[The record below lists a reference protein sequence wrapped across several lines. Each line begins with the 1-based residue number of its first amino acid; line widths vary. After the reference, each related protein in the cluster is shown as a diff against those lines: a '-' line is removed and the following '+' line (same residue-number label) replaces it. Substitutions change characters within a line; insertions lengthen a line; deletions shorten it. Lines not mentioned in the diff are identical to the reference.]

1 MNCSSLGIMPNVKP
15 QANSHSKNKN
25 IFFTICAPN
34 YLHKVSILY
43 QSLIQNCPDSF
54 LYVLL
59 VQDCEDKEMRMLFE
73 KEIST
78 QKFETLQILGL
89 SEVDWSD
96 NFNPYA
102 AANKYDLN
110 EFCTS
115 VKPSFFLYLFSL
127 GHQRVT
133 YLDPDIQVFGNLLD
147 VIETSYPISL
157 TPHILSDY
165 PIDMKLP
172 NAITILNAGTF
183 NLGFISANRASIEFM
198 RWWEFKLNT
207 GCYMRI
213 SKGFHVDQKWMDLA
227 PSLMEV
233 QIIKNIGFNVAY
245 WNLHERKLISN
256 HRKYFVRNKF
266 TQEPLYFF
274 HFSGLTEGPNLS
286 KHSTRTLVRR
296 NDLVLQQLIEN
307 YKTLCKESFP
317 KIINW
322 TFNGR
327 NLAEPSPEAWR
338 ELWLEEDLNGVMA
351 TIRIGRFSKSK
362 PRLLCQLCRKDDH
375 KFLNRSQNYLNM
387 WMKGSLITR
396 RIKGTRAKHLDFEF
410 K

>member
-115 VKPSFFLYLFSL
+115 VKPS
-127 GHQRVT
+127 G
-133 YLDPDIQVFGNLLD
+133 
-147 VIETSYPISL
+147 
-157 TPHILSDY
+157 
-165 PIDMKLP
+165 
-172 NAITILNAGTF
+172 
-183 NLGFISANRASIEFM
+183 
-198 RWWEFKLNT
+198 
-207 GCYMRI
+207 
-213 SKGFHVDQKWMDLA
+213 
-227 PSLMEV
+227 
-233 QIIKNIGFNVAY
+233 
-245 WNLHERKLISN
+245 
-256 HRKYFVRNKF
+256 
-266 TQEPLYFF
+266 
-274 HFSGLTEGPNLS
+274 
-286 KHSTRTLVRR
+286 
-296 NDLVLQQLIEN
+296 
-307 YKTLCKESFP
+307 
-317 KIINW
+317 
-322 TFNGR
+322 
-327 NLAEPSPEAWR
+327 SPESYLSR
-338 ELWLEEDLNGVMA
+338 SRYPS
-351 TIRIGRFSKSK
+351 IR
-362 PRLLCQLCRKDDH
+362 
-375 KFLNRSQNYLNM
+375 
-387 WMKGSLITR
+387 
-396 RIKGTRAKHLDFEF
+396 
-410 K
+410 